1 MAEEYA
7 INFRAPALPF
17 PPDEYDKMY
26 VSQFNAL
33 LRIYFNQ
40 VDNTLRDTSIVNK
53 SEAQGWF
60 LG

>member
-7 INFRAPALPF
+7 INIRAPALPF

>member
-40 VDNTLRDTSIVNK
+40 VDNTLR
-53 SEAQGWF
+53 
-60 LG
+60 